1 MVMAAAAAVE
11 GNAGAEGE
19 GVLVAQLVRAAAA
32 RFRVHSLAVR
42 HHAVGDPGQSG
53 SSSSSVFSSWRGGSG
68 TGLFIGGSGGSGW
81 TGTQGQGQRLPTRPA
96 SAGSDE
102 LGLPPLK
109 LVRKDRR
116 GRRPR
121 EAGAAG
127 GEVEEEVDVFGVP
140 RPRSTPRCLRPGY
153 KVPFEG

>member
-1 MVMAAAAAVE
+1 MVE
-11 GNAGAEGE
+11 GDSEAEGE

-42 HHAVGDPGQSG
+42 HHAVGDASH
-53 SSSSSVFSSWRGGSG
+53 SASSSSVFSSSRGDALDRGQ
-68 TGLFIGGSGGSGW
+68 GLFIGGSGGSGW
-81 TGTQGQGQRLPTRPA
+81 TGSQGQGQRLLTRPA

-121 EAGAAG
+121 EAGTG
-127 GEVEEEVDVFGVP
+127 GGGVEEEVDVFGVP